1 MKKLLYIA
9 LSPLLLLRLFRQ
21 SDQQRHLR
29 ARHRP
34 VSDREMVQNRMQRL
48 YWTKGMPNRSST
60 RRR

>member
-1 MKKLLYIA
+1 MKSLLYLL

-21 SDQQRHLR
+21 SDQQRHLQ